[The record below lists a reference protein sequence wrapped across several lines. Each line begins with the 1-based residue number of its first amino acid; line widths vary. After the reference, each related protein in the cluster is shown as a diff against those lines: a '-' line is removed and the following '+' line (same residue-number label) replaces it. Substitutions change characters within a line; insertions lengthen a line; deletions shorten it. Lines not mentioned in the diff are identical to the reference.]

1 MRKGYGTET
10 SAECT
15 ARVREANQGPRFVKF
30 QLEERNLRRIQQRLW
45 WGAD

>member
-10 SAECT
+10 SAERT
-15 ARVREANQGPRFVKF
+15 ALVREANQGPRFVKL
-30 QLEERNLRRIQQRLW
+30 QLEERNPRRIQQRLW